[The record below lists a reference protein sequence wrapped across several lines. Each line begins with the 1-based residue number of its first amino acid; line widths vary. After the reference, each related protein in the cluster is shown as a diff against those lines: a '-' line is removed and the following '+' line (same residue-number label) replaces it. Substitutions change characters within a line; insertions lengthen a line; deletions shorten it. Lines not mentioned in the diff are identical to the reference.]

1 MLDSVELFRRDLAEI
16 ADRMGLSSELSSV
29 VSKLTELYSRGLV
42 KINHSAMEVVAA
54 GYLVKCGYDFVD
66 VEHKLDG
73 DLVCDVYGVKGFSS
87 VVIEVETG
95 FTPPSN
101 ALDPNSYLIARISS
115 KIARYSYYAEKMILA
130 VPPYY
135 TPPIPSELLK
145 PPRDRCID
153 RIARLKMLLDKYY
166 KNPPVGIKELLN
178 ARLHGIMI
186 IYVDYCR
193 VEVIDPQ
200 SYYDSISSI
209 VRRCSSGF

>member
-1 MLDSVELFRRDLAEI
+1 MLNSIDLFRRDLAEL

-29 VSKLTELYSRGLV
+29 VSKLTYLYSRGLV
-42 KINHSAMEVVAA
+42 KINHSAMEVVVA
-54 GYLVKCGYDFVD
+54 GYFVKSGYDFVD
-66 VEHKLDG
+66 VEHELHG

-87 VVIEVETG
+87 VVVEVETG

-101 ALDPNSYLIARISS
+101 ALDPNSYLIARVSS

-135 TPPIPSELLK
+135 TPLIPSELLK

-153 RIARLKMLLDKYY
+153 KIVKLKMLLDKYY
-166 KNPPVGIKELLN
+166 RNPPVSIKELLN

-186 IYVDYCR
+186 IDVDSCR

-200 SYYDSISSI
+200 SYYNSISCI
-209 VRRCSSGF
+209 VRRYSNFY